1 MKINKPLDIDLNII
15 SPQKHIR
22 IHEGDVDSVDILI
35 GVTVDDESVD
45 LDGVTI
51 KYDATIN
58 NYLAEQDADGSVVDD
73 KISIPVTQNMTAM
86 SGLLL
91 IDVRMIQSDQILFT
105 QTICATV
112 EKAVVNGSTYI
123 DLNKITIIQRMNAL
137 EEKMDYI
144 EELVENFDTSKLIVS
159 TNRPPSGAPAE
170 LDVDLLRVGD
180 TWILS
185 GASIVYKLVEA
196 QYNYQPVSSAEP
208 YHKFT
213 WQPLNERYGV
223 GNTEPPT
230 TVTYQAVI
238 YTINKVQWS
247 WLPVPEYSRGD
258 HYQMLVDG
266 ESTYYICKSGTMAST
281 GVCTYT
287 WREEGGGASSGITII
302 NTETVPE
309 SAEWGDSIPASYA
322 GNTGK
327 AGELAY
333 WEEDGYFWGLCSL
346 ATDPI
351 TGNINYNWVRQA
363 DEIDI
368 DNLKSDIATKM
379 DLAPLNP
386 TAAQIAAMPN
396 GQLYGDTV
404 NHKGTIKGGQEF
416 YDKEYVDTALNGK
429 LPCYYI
435 TYDHTDLTYWEYD
448 YKVPCILFR
457 NLRNGEEKAWLLYDK
472 EKGTYPFKG
481 FKYMSIGLTLN
492 NSSFIINPKRI
503 WGSSSFEG
511 DEATITSTY
520 PLQVGRHYY
529 PMSLES
535 NSVKDIYEIVDELSA
550 SGNTYRYRAF
560 KLEKAGTSYTKTEID
575 SMIPTVPT
583 NISAFTNDSGYL
595 TLSTL
600 PIYDGTVI

>member
-1 MKINKPLDIDLNII
+1 MKINKSVDVDLNIL

-35 GVTVDDESVD
+35 GVSVDDETVD
-45 LDGVTI
+45 LDGITI

-238 YTINKVQWS
+238 YTINEVQWS
-247 WLPVPEYSRGD
+247 WLPVPEYFKGD
-258 HYQMLVDG
+258 HFQMQIGVDDP
-266 ESTYYICKSGTMAST
+266 TYYICKSASMPST

-287 WREEGGGASSGITII
+287 WREEGGSIDAYTKA
-302 NTETVPE
+302 ET
-309 SAEWGDSIPASYA
+309 
-322 GNTGK
+322 N
-327 AGELAY
+327 EL
-333 WEEDGYFWGLCSL
+333 L
-346 ATDPI
+346 AD
-351 TGNINYNWVRQA
+351 
-363 DEIDI
+363 
-368 DNLKSDIATKM
+368 KM

-386 TAAQIAAMPN
+386 TAEQIAALPV
-396 GQLYGDTV
+396 GQVYGDTA
-404 NHKGTIKGGQEF
+404 NHKGTIKGGQSF
-416 YDKEYVDTALNGK
+416 YDSVYIDENYRRTFIDNEYN
-429 LPCYYI
+429 PPYR
-435 TYDHTDLTYWEYD
+435 
-448 YKVPCILFR
+448 VPSSVNDFQIGDMWVNTGQMRSFTLVSISTSDNFKHYNWKPENIVFIKIPNQPQVGDEFPSRTIDSEKWIYNPTWFIGDIVFNEKQGTGVSERLWTLR
-457 NLRNGEEKAWLLYDK
+457 NLIVSVTSLITCSYKWQEI
-472 EKGTYPFKG
+472 
-481 FKYMSIGLTLN
+481 SI
-492 NSSFIINPKRI
+492 P
-503 WGSSSFEG
+503 E
-511 DEATITSTY
+511 
-520 PLQVGRHYY
+520 
-529 PMSLES
+529 
-535 NSVKDIYEIVDELSA
+535 
-550 SGNTYRYRAF
+550 NTY
-560 KLEKAGTSYTKTEID
+560 TKNEID
-575 SMIPTVPT
+575 TMIGD
-583 NISAFTNDSGYL
+583 IE
-595 TLSTL
+595 TLLSE
-600 PIYDGTVI
+600 V

>member
-1 MKINKPLDIDLNII
+1 MKINKSLDIDLNII
-15 SPQKHIR
+15 SPQKKHIR

-45 LDGVTI
+45 LTGVMI

-58 NYLAEQDADGSVVDD
+58 NYLVEQDADGSVVND

-91 IDVRMIQSDQILFT
+91 IDVRMIQNDQILFT

-123 DLNKITIIQRMNAL
+123 DFDKITIIQRMNAL

-159 TNRPPSGAPAE
+159 VNRPPEGAPVE
-170 LDVDLLRVGD
+170 VDVDLLRVGD

-185 GASIVYKLVEA
+185 GANIVYKLVEA
-196 QYNYQPVSSAEP
+196 QYNYQPVPSAEP

-213 WQPLNERYGV
+213 WQPLNERFGV

-230 TVTYQAVI
+230 TVTYQPVV
-238 YTINKVQWS
+238 YTINEVQWS
-247 WLPVPEYSRGD
+247 WLPIPEYFQGD

-266 ESTYYICKSGTMAST
+266 ESTYYICVSGNMADT

-287 WREEGGGASSGITII
+287 WREEGGASSGITII
-302 NTETVPE
+302 NIETVPE
-309 SAEWGDSIPASYA
+309 SSEWGDSIPANYA

-327 AGELAY
+327 AGEIAY

-351 TGNINYNWVRQA
+351 TGNINYNWVQQA

-386 TAAQIAAMPN
+386 TAAQIAAMPS
-396 GQLYGDTV
+396 GQIYDDVTKKIV
-404 NHKGTIKGGQEF
+404 TIKGGTELSGVIRSSNDPEYAVPIGSLGQLLRYGQLF
-416 YDKEYVDTALNGK
+416 YICDGNNWKPVQVADSNVIKARATL
-429 LPCYYI
+429 
-435 TYDHTDLTYWEYD
+435 TDPDGNY
-448 YKVPCILFR
+448 
-457 NLRNGEEKAWLLYDK
+457 
-472 EKGTYPFKG
+472 
-481 FKYMSIGLTLN
+481 
-492 NSSFIINPKRI
+492 
-503 WGSSSFEG
+503 
-511 DEATITSTY
+511 TITSSVA
-520 PLQVGRHYY
+520 LQVVWELFTKFHCVKISLTDQYGQDVGRTCLILRVTGNNH
-529 PMSLES
+529 EH
-535 NSVKDIYEIVDELSA
+535 LSA
-550 SGNTYRYRAF
+550 ILLPYSSNWSNGFAYNRVHF
-560 KLEKAGTSYTKTEID
+560 LEQHAEGSSDTLRLETKYVYPPREQ
-575 SMIPTVPT
+575 
-583 NISAFTNDSGYL
+583 YL
-595 TLSTL
+595 TLETL

>member
-1 MKINKPLDIDLNII
+1 MKINKSLNIDLNII

-58 NYLAEQDADGSVVDD
+58 NYLAEQDADGSVVDG

-123 DLNKITIIQRMNAL
+123 DFDKITIIQRMNAL

-159 TNRPPSGAPAE
+159 VNRPPSGAPVE
-170 LDVDLLRVGD
+170 VDVDLLRVGD

-185 GASIVYKLVEA
+185 GDNIVYKLVEA
-196 QYNYQPVSSAEP
+196 QYNYQPVPDIEP

-230 TVTYQAVI
+230 SVTYQPIV
-238 YTINKVQWS
+238 YTINEVQWS
-247 WLPVPEYSRGD
+247 WLPVPEYFQGD
-258 HYQMLVDG
+258 HYQMQIGFDDP
-266 ESTYYICKSGTMAST
+266 TYYICKSALMRSAGI
-281 GVCTYT
+281 CIYN
-287 WREEGGGASSGITII
+287 WREEGGSIDAYTKA
-302 NTETVPE
+302 ETN
-309 SAEWGDSIPASYA
+309 AL
-322 GNTGK
+322 
-327 AGELAY
+327 LA
-333 WEEDGYFWGLCSL
+333 D
-346 ATDPI
+346 
-351 TGNINYNWVRQA
+351 
-363 DEIDI
+363 
-368 DNLKSDIATKM
+368 KM
-379 DLAPLNP
+379 DLAPINP
-386 TAAQIAAMPN
+386 TAEQIAAMPN

-404 NHKGTIKGGQEF
+404 NHKGIIKDGQEF
-416 YDKEYVDTALNGK
+416 YDSVYIDALLATKEKAIRKGRPPFYFTEGSDIEVGDLFIYNTKLYMVNSIASSGVPRDIYYTRIGRRFIRTSASYVLPTSETNSLYVSQYDPGDIVVKSDMWYPMQVHTMYICSKAWAFKRGKKVDWTYEWKEIPSYYADSLSDYNITDAYTKTEVDTALDNKADVATTLAG
-429 LPCYYI
+429 YGI
-435 TYDHTDLTYWEYD
+435 TD
-448 YKVPCILFR
+448 
-457 NLRNGEEKAWLLYDK
+457 A
-472 EKGTYPFKG
+472 
-481 FKYMSIGLTLN
+481 
-492 NSSFIINPKRI
+492 
-503 WGSSSFEG
+503 
-511 DEATITSTY
+511 
-520 PLQVGRHYY
+520 
-529 PMSLES
+529 
-535 NSVKDIYEIVDELSA
+535 
-550 SGNTYRYRAF
+550 
-560 KLEKAGTSYTKTEID
+560 YTKTEINA
-575 SMIPTVPT
+575 MIPTVPT

-595 TLSTL
+595 TLGTL